1 MGEANVLVGF
11 GNMGG
16 ALARG
21 WCARGVAA
29 ADITVVEPAD
39 VQAATARAEGFR
51 AVAGAEALD
60 PGLAPAC
67 VVFAVKPQVMD
78 SVVPE
83 YARLAGS
90 GAVFLSI
97 AAGKTLASLQG
108 ALGAGAAVVR
118 AMPNLPATVG
128 RGTSVAC
135 ANDAVDAAGRAAC
148 TELLAAVGEVA
159 WIEDESLLDAVTG
172 VSGSGPAYVFLL
184 IECLAAAGVEAGL
197 PEALALDLARA
208 TVAGAGE
215 LARRSDETA
224 AALRRRVTSP
234 GGTTQAALEVLMG
247 EAGLAPLIRD
257 AVEAAAARSREL
269 ALG

>member
-1 MGEANVLVGF
+1 MGEGIVLVGY

-21 WCARGVAA
+21 WRARGVAA
-29 ADITVVEPAD
+29 AEITVVEPAAS
-39 VQAATARAEGFR
+39 QAEAARAEGFLT
-51 AVAGAEALD
+51 VAGADALD
-60 PGLAPAC
+60 RALTPAC
-67 VVFAVKPQVMD
+67 VVFAVKPQVID
-78 SVVPE
+78 GVVPE
-83 YARLAGS
+83 YRRLAGE
-90 GAVFLSI
+90 GVVFLSI
-97 AAGKTLASLQG
+97 AAGKTLASLRS
-108 ALGAGAAVVR
+108 ALGAPAAVVR

-135 ANDAVDAAGRAAC
+135 ASGAVDETGRARC

-159 WIEDESLLDAVTG
+159 WIEDEAMLDAVTA

-184 IECLAAAGVEAGL
+184 IECLADAGVAAGL
-197 PEALALDLARA
+197 PPRLSLDLARA

-224 AALRRRVTSP
+224 AVLRQRVTSP
-234 GGTTQAALEVLMG
+234 GGTTQAALEVLMA
-247 EAGLAPLIRD
+247 EHGLAPLLRD

-269 ALG
+269 AAA

>member
-1 MGEANVLVGF
+1 MGEGIVLVGY

-21 WCARGVAA
+21 WRERGVAA
-29 ADITVVEPAD
+29 TDIVVVDSAAA
-39 VQAATARAEGFR
+39 QAAAAQAAGLR
-51 AVAGAEALD
+51 AVTGADALD
-60 PGLAPAC
+60 PALAPAC

-78 SVVPE
+78 GVVPD
-83 YARLAGS
+83 YRRFAGD
-90 GAVFLSI
+90 GVVFLSI
-97 AAGKTLASLQG
+97 AAGKTLVSLRNAIG
-108 ALGAGAAVVR
+108 DGVAVVR

-128 RGTSVAC
+128 RGISVAC
-135 ANDAVDAAGRAAC
+135 ANAAVGETGRTRC

-197 PEALALDLARA
+197 PESLALALART

-224 AALRRRVTSP
+224 SVLRERVSSP
-234 GGTTQAALEVLMG
+234 GGTTLAALGVLMG
-247 EAGLAPLIRD
+247 ERGLAPLMRD
-257 AVEAAAARSREL
+257 AVAAAAARSREL
-269 ALG
+269 AAA